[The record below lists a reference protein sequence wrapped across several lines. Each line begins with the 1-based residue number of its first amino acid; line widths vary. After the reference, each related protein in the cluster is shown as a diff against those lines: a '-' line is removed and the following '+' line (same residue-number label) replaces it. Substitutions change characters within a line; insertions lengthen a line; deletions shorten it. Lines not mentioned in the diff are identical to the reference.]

1 MLLWNIVR
9 RAAALVG
16 SALLVALGFV
26 LGTTVFTG
34 TTTAPASVELRLA
47 PPAAQTALTENERLF
62 ADIYN
67 RVSPSVVSINVAG
80 SARRTLTD
88 SFESSGTGFVLD
100 QQGHIATNNHVVDG
114 ATRIEVNFL
123 DGTIVAGRIVGLDP
137 DSDLAVLKV
146 DLPAEKLYPVTLGNS
161 DELFIGQ
168 TVLAIGSP
176 FGQRWTL
183 TSGIISALD
192 RTIQGLTQFSVGS
205 VIQTDA
211 AINPGNSGG
220 PLLNLRGEVIG
231 VNSQI
236 ISRTRSNSGIGFAIP
251 SNLVARVVPELVASG
266 RVNYSY
272 LGISSISEEGLSLRL
287 IEALGLPND
296 IRGVVVGSVA
306 PGGPADRA
314 GLRGA
319 SNPVEV
325 GGVVVPSS
333 ADVITAIDGVPM
345 TGMSSLVS
353 YLAANTVPGQTI
365 TLTVWRGGQ
374 TITLPVTLGARR

>member
-1 MLLWNIVR
+1 MLSNISR
-9 RAAALVG
+9 RAAAVAG
-16 SALLVALGFV
+16 SVLLVALGFV

-34 TTTAPASVELRLA
+34 TTTAPASLDLRQA
-47 PPAAQTALTENERLF
+47 PPAAQIALTENERLF

-67 RVSPSVVSINVAG
+67 RVSPSVVSINVT
-80 SARRTLTD
+80 SSRRIATD
-88 SFESSGTGFVLD
+88 TFESSGTGFVLD
-100 QQGHIATNNHVVDG
+100 QQGHIATNSHVVDG
-114 ATRIEVNFL
+114 ASRIEVNFL
-123 DGTIVAGRIVGLDP
+123 DGTIVAAQTVALDP

-236 ISRTRSNSGIGFAIP
+236 ISRTRSNSGIGFAVP
-251 SNLVARVVPELVASG
+251 SNLVARVARELVAAG

-287 IEALGLPND
+287 IEALQLPNAM
-296 IRGVVVGSVA
+296 RGIVVGSVA
-306 PGGPADRA
+306 PGGPAERA

-319 SNPVEV
+319 SNPVQV
-325 GGVVVPSS
+325 QGVMVPSA

-353 YLAANTVPGQTI
+353 YLAINTVPGQTI

-374 TITLPVTLGARR
+374 MFDLPVTLGARR